1 MRLQRSRPEPI
12 YASRMSSHLLFKSPE
27 GDVVKVKVGFSWDA
41 FFVGSLKAVVRR
53 TWLLA
58 GLALAVFLAWS
69 WMGPAVTASSRSVAL
84 LLALCCA
91 YLGYMLFCGLYGNRW
106 LVSSLLRRGFRQVGE
121 DKR

>member
-1 MRLQRSRPEPI
+1 MRLQRRRPGSL
-12 YASRMSSHLLFKSPE
+12 YASRMSSHLLFKSPD

-41 FFVGSLKAVVRR
+41 FFLGSLKAVVRR
-53 TWLLA
+53 TWLLVS
-58 GLALAVFLAWS
+58 LAVAGFLTWS
-69 WMGPAVTASSRSVAL
+69 WMGPALTASSRSVAL

-121 DKR
+121 DRR